1 VARLEVGGSAVT
13 RPIGV
18 GLAEATSDEVRALL
32 ERAAR
37 LADVEPGAEERPTLD
52 HAGARAALL
61 AAWDATRRALTPAIG
76 DASRVERAEEMLD
89 LLGDLHR
96 VCEQLRDEQYRE
108 REGAFE
114 RVRSA
119 LALLRDV
126 ESTDEL
132 VDQAV
137 VAICQLGFDRAIVSR
152 VDNDLWVAQSVH
164 IGRDAKWAKE
174 ILQVS
179 RTNPQLVEPGLVEA
193 EVVRTGRSVVVEDV
207 ETRPNVNRAIA
218 DASLSRAYVA
228 APIIAQGTV
237 VGFLHADCYYQGRDL
252 TEADRAALALFGEGF
267 GYALART
274 AVLDRLESLRAE
286 LGRLRAGLTT
296 NAVGVWNVGENP
308 RSDQPPPRLPQPPD
322 IAGTGL
328 TRREID
334 VLQWMAR
341 GETNG
346 RIARRLNIT
355 EGTVKTHVQA
365 ILRKLGAANRAE
377 AVSMWVQ
384 VARIGRDR

>member
-1 VARLEVGGSAVT
+1 VLDQVQ
-13 RPIGV
+13 
-18 GLAEATSDEVRALL
+18 ALL
-32 ERAAR
+32 ERTAG
-37 LADVEPGAEERPTLD
+37 LAGAEPPDERRRLD
-52 HAGARAALL
+52 QAGARLALL
-61 AAWDATRRALTPAIG
+61 AAWDTTRVALTATFG
-76 DASRVERAEEMLD
+76 DPERTAHATELLD
-89 LLGDLHR
+89 LLGELRR
-96 VCEQLRDEQYRE
+96 VSDQLRDEHYRE

-114 RVRSA
+114 RVRGA

-126 ESTDEL
+126 ESTNEL

-137 VAICQLGFDRAIVSR
+137 IAICQLGFDRAIVSR
-152 VDNDLWVAQSVH
+152 VDNELWVAQSVY
-164 IGRDAKWAKE
+164 IGRDAKWAEE

-179 RTNPQLVEPGLVEA
+179 KANPQQVHPGLVEA
-193 EVVRTGRSVVVEDV
+193 EVVRTGRSVLVEDV
-207 ETRPNVNRAIA
+207 EARPNVNRPIA

-228 APIIAQGTV
+228 APIIAHGAV

-252 TEADRAALALFGEGF
+252 SEADRAALALFGEGF

-274 AVLDRLESLRAE
+274 AVLDRLEALRTDLGQLRAVWSSSE
-286 LGRLRAGLTT
+286 RRADQLT
-296 NAVGVWNVGENP
+296 A
-308 RSDQPPPRLPQPPD
+308 RRLPQPPD
-322 IAGTGL
+322 IARTGL
-328 TRREID
+328 TRREIE

-346 RIARRLNIT
+346 RIARRLTIT

-384 VARIGRDR
+384 VSRFGVER

>member
-1 VARLEVGGSAVT
+1 
-13 RPIGV
+13 
-18 GLAEATSDEVRALL
+18 LA
-32 ERAAR
+32 RAAR
-37 LADVEPGAEERPTLD
+37 LAEVEPAPDGRPTLD
-52 HAGARAALL
+52 HATAQAALL
-61 AAWDATRRALTPAIG
+61 SAWDATRQALTPALG
-76 DASRVERAEEMLD
+76 AASPCGRAEELLD
-89 LLGDLHR
+89 LLGDVRRLSD
-96 VCEQLRDEQYRE
+96 QLREEQYRE

-126 ESTDEL
+126 QSTNEL
-132 VDQAV
+132 IDQAV

-152 VDNDLWVAQSVH
+152 VDNDLWVAQSVY
-164 IGRDAKWAKE
+164 IGRDAKWAEE

-179 RTNPQLVEPGLVEA
+179 RSNPQLVEPGLVEA
-193 EVVRTGRSVVVEDV
+193 EVVRTGRSVLVEDV
-207 ETRPNVNRAIA
+207 ETRPNVNRPIA

-228 APIIAQGTV
+228 APIIAQGAV

-274 AVLDRLESLRAE
+274 AVLDRLEALRAD
-286 LGRLRAGLTT
+286 LGQLRAGLSA
-296 NAVGVWNVGENP
+296 NAPAGVWSAGERRPDRAP
-308 RSDQPPPRLPQPPD
+308 RRLPQPPD

-384 VARIGRDR
+384 VARLGRDR

>member
-1 VARLEVGGSAVT
+1 MGRLEVGGAAGS
-13 RPIGV
+13 RPPAG
-18 GLAEATSDEVRALL
+18 GLSEAASDEIRELL

-37 LADVEPGAEERPTLD
+37 LAEVEPVPDERPPVD
-52 HAGARAALL
+52 HATAQAALL
-61 AAWDATRRALTPAIG
+61 VAWEATRRALTPAIG
-76 DASRVERAEEMLD
+76 DASRAGRAEELLD
-89 LLGDLHR
+89 LLGEVRRLSDH
-96 VCEQLRDEQYRE
+96 LREEQYRE

-126 ESTDEL
+126 ESTNEL

-137 VAICQLGFDRAIVSR
+137 VAVCQLGFDRAIVSR
-152 VDNDLWVAQSVH
+152 VDNELWVAQSVYV
-164 IGRDAKWAKE
+164 GRDAKWAEE

-179 RTNPQLVEPGLVEA
+179 RSNPQLVQPGLVEA
-193 EVVRTGRSVVVEDV
+193 EVVRTGRSVLVEDV
-207 ETRPNVNRAIA
+207 ETRPNVNRPIA

-228 APIIAQGTV
+228 APIVVQGAV

-267 GYALART
+267 GYALARA
-274 AVLDRLESLRAE
+274 AVLDRLESLRAD
-286 LGRLRAGLTT
+286 LGQLRAGLSS
-296 NAVGVWNVGENP
+296 NAVGMWNGDKSRPEAS
-308 RSDQPPPRLPQPPD
+308 RRLPQPPD

-328 TRREID
+328 TRREIE

-365 ILRKLGAANRAE
+365 ILRKLGAANRAA

-384 VARIGRDR
+384 VSRFGRRT

>member
-1 VARLEVGGSAVT
+1 MGRLEVGGAAGA
-13 RPIGV
+13 RPPAG
-18 GLAEATSDEVRALL
+18 GLSEAASDEIRELL

-37 LADVEPGAEERPTLD
+37 LAEVEPVPDERPPVD
-52 HAGARAALL
+52 HATAQAALL
-61 AAWDATRRALTPAIG
+61 VAWETTRRALTPAIG
-76 DASRVERAEEMLD
+76 DASRAGRAEELLD
-89 LLGDLHR
+89 LLGEVRRLSDH
-96 VCEQLRDEQYRE
+96 LREEQYRE

-126 ESTDEL
+126 ESTNEL

-152 VDNDLWVAQSVH
+152 VDNELWVAQSVYV
-164 IGRDAKWAKE
+164 GRDAKWAEE

-179 RTNPQLVEPGLVEA
+179 RSNPQLVQPGLVEA
-193 EVVRTGRSVVVEDV
+193 EVVRTGRSVLVEDV
-207 ETRPNVNRAIA
+207 ETRPNVNRPIA

-228 APIIAQGTV
+228 APIIVQGAV

-274 AVLDRLESLRAE
+274 AVLDRLESLRAD
-286 LGRLRAGLTT
+286 LGQLRAGLSS
-296 NAVGVWNVGENP
+296 NAVGMWNGDKSRTEAS
-308 RSDQPPPRLPQPPD
+308 RRLPQPPD

-328 TRREID
+328 TRREIE

-365 ILRKLGAANRAE
+365 ILRKLGAANRAA

-384 VARIGRDR
+384 VSRFGRGT

>member
-1 VARLEVGGSAVT
+1 VGKPPSSRLSGPFGAA
-13 RPIGV
+13 
-18 GLAEATSDEVRALL
+18 LDEARALL
-32 ERAAR
+32 ERTAGLVDAEV
-37 LADVEPGAEERPTLD
+37 LADVPPTVD
-52 HAGARAALL
+52 PASAQAALL
-61 AAWDATRRALTPAIG
+61 AAWDATRAALTTTLGDPA
-76 DASRVERAEEMLD
+76 RADHAGQLLD
-89 LLGDLHR
+89 LLAELRQASDR
-96 VCEQLRDEQYRE
+96 FRDEQYRE
-108 REGAFE
+108 REGALE

-152 VDNDLWVAQSVH
+152 VENELWVAQSVYV
-164 IGRDAKWAKE
+164 GRDAKWAEE

-179 RTNPQLVEPGLVEA
+179 KSNPQLVYPGLIEA
-193 EVVRTGRSVVVEDV
+193 EVVRTGRSVLVEDV
-207 ETRPNVNRAIA
+207 GARPNVNRPIA

-228 APIIAQGTV
+228 APIIAHGAV

-252 TEADRAALALFGEGF
+252 HEADRAALALFGEGF

-274 AVLDRLESLRAE
+274 AVLDRLEALRSD
-286 LGRLRAGLTT
+286 LSRLRAGLTT
-296 NAVGVWNVGENP
+296 NASGLWALGDGGPQQVTA
-308 RSDQPPPRLPQPPD
+308 RRLPQPPD

-377 AVSMWVQ
+377 AVSTWVQ
-384 VARIGRDR
+384 VSQFGREK

>member
-1 VARLEVGGSAVT
+1 MGRLEVGGAAGS
-13 RPIGV
+13 RPPV
-18 GLAEATSDEVRALL
+18 GGLCESTAEQIRELLA
-32 ERAAR
+32 RAAR
-37 LADVEPGAEERPTLD
+37 LAEVEPGPEERPPED
-52 HAGARAALL
+52 HATAQVALL
-61 AAWDATRRALTPAIG
+61 AAWDATRRALTPAIK
-76 DASRVERAEEMLD
+76 DPSRAGRAEELLD
-89 LLGDLHR
+89 VLGEVRRLSDH
-96 VCEQLRDEQYRE
+96 LREEQYRE
-108 REGAFE
+108 REVAFE

-126 ESTDEL
+126 ASTNEL

-137 VAICQLGFDRAIVSR
+137 VAICHLGFDRAIVSR
-152 VDNDLWVAQSVH
+152 IENDLWVAQSVH
-164 IGRDAKWAKE
+164 IGRDAKWAEE

-179 RTNPQLVEPGLVEA
+179 RSNPQLVGPGLVEA
-193 EVVRTGRSVVVEDV
+193 EVVRTGRSVLVEDV
-207 ETRPNVNRAIA
+207 ETRPNVNRPIA
-218 DASLSRAYVA
+218 DVSLSRAYVA
-228 APIIAQGTV
+228 APIVAQGVV

-274 AVLDRLESLRAE
+274 AVLDRLEALRAD
-286 LGRLRAGLTT
+286 LGQLRAGLSS
-296 NAVGVWNVGENP
+296 NAVGVWHGDRPTAETP
-308 RSDQPPPRLPQPPD
+308 RRLPQPPD

-341 GETNG
+341 GETNA

-365 ILRKLGAANRAE
+365 ILRKLNAANRAE

-384 VARIGRDR
+384 VSRIGRDR

>member
-1 VARLEVGGSAVT
+1 MGGTQVARLGSGLPGAV
-13 RPIGV
+13 
-18 GLAEATSDEVRALL
+18 LDEVRALL
-32 ERAAR
+32 ARTAR
-37 LADVEPGAEERPTLD
+37 LADAEVMPDERRPLD
-52 HAGARAALL
+52 QAGAQGALL
-61 AAWDATRRALTPAIG
+61 AAWDATRAALTATFG
-76 DASRVERAEEMLD
+76 DPDRAARATELLD
-89 LLGDLHR
+89 LLGELRR
-96 VCEQLRDEQYRE
+96 VSDQLRDEHYRE

-114 RVRSA
+114 RVRGA

-126 ESTDEL
+126 ESTNEL

-152 VDNDLWVAQSVH
+152 VDNELWVAQSVY
-164 IGRDAKWAKE
+164 IGRDAKWAEE

-179 RTNPQLVEPGLVEA
+179 RSNPQLVHPGLVEA
-193 EVVRTGRSVVVEDV
+193 EVVRTGRSVLVEDV
-207 ETRPNVNRAIA
+207 EARPNVNRPIA

-228 APIIAQGTV
+228 APIIAHGAV

-252 TEADRAALALFGEGF
+252 SEADRAALALFGEGF

-274 AVLDRLESLRAE
+274 AVLDRLETLRAD
-286 LGRLRAGLTT
+286 LSQLRAGLTSK
-296 NAVGVWNVGENP
+296 AGGVWSAGEHRPQQVTP
-308 RSDQPPPRLPQPPD
+308 RRLPQPPD

-384 VARIGRDR
+384 VSRLGREG